1 MEVADKSFHQ
11 SLALPWPPRAD
22 GVFPSDDPQQLVLDG
37 KVADVPFIVG
47 SCDDEGTLFALSQLN
62 IT

>member
-11 SLALPWPPRAD
+11 SLALPWQPRVD
-22 GVFPSDDPQQLVLDG
+22 GVFLSDRFQQLVLEG
-37 KVADVPFIVG
+37 KVADVPFIIG
-47 SCDDEGTLFALSQLN
+47 NCDDEGTLFALSQLN